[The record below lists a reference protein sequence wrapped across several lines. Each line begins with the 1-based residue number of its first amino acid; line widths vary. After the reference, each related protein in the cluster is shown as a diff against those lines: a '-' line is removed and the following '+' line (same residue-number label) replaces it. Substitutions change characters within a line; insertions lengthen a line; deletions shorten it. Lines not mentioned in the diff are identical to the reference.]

1 MKSYGITIFHSNETS
16 LAKLLHSAIYFY
28 TLTKLN

>member
-16 LAKLLHSAIYFY
+16 SAELFHSAIYFY
-28 TLTKLN
+28 TLRKLN